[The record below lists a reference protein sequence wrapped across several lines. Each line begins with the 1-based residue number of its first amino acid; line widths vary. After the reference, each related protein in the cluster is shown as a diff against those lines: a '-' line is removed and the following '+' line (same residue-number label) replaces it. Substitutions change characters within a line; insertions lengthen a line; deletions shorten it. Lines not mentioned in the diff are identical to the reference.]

1 MNEINVTIRY
11 MGEKNTYPTQDD
23 VILEDLLLQLA
34 QRSNLPER
42 HDWIATKMGGD
53 TALNLGA
60 TLAANNIVD
69 GDILDLALP
78 TKGG

>member
-11 MGEKNTYPTQDD
+11 MGEKHTYPTQDD
-23 VILEDLLLQLA
+23 VILEDLLQQIA
-34 QRSNLPER
+34 QRSNMPER
-42 HDWIATKMGGD
+42 HDWIVTKAGGD